1 MYEPSSI
8 EPDLIQGQD
17 HHPIQSPRAKIAM
30 PMTMTPPTTPPAIA
44 PTGVECVAVMIGL
57 GGIVVGRLDDEDDD
71 EVVVDEDPLCEVSV
85 PELGMMVI

>member
-1 MYEPSSI
+1 
-8 EPDLIQGQD
+8 
-17 HHPIQSPRAKIAM
+17 M
-30 PMTMTPPTTPPAIA
+30 PTTPPTTPPAIA